1 MACVAHTSCSPSTT
15 PVHHKYIWA
24 RPASTKIFSSLFLQV
39 FTLSDHA
46 GSVPSV
52 VVLSHL
58 EERSSDSSVAVSFH
72 ETLTL
77 RSLEHSSFWYVRM
90 FTSTHVRFGPV
101 TFSDILI
108 HHFIC
113 SIRVCLF
120 NLSSIFYFYGLLH
133 LIFAYWRIVSVVFC
147 LPPVLSIFCS
157 AVRLFCLPSLFFL
170 SSVLFCNL
178 VCFRIYSV

>member
-52 VVLSHL
+52 VVLSHS

-77 RSLEHSSFWYVRM
+77 RSLEHSSFRYVRM
-90 FTSTHVRFGPV
+90 FTSTYVRFGHV
-101 TFSDILI
+101 TFSDTDPPL
-108 HHFIC
+108 F
-113 SIRVCLF
+113 VQFVWFF
-120 NLSSIFYFYGLLH
+120 NLPSIVYFTFYYISSLPTDALC
-133 LIFAYWRIVSVVFC
+133 VVFC
-147 LPPVLSIFCS
+147 LPSFACSFYLSFCRPSVSSSSVFCS
-157 AVRLFCLPSLFFL
+157 IS
-170 SSVLFCNL
+170 
-178 VCFRIYSV
+178 